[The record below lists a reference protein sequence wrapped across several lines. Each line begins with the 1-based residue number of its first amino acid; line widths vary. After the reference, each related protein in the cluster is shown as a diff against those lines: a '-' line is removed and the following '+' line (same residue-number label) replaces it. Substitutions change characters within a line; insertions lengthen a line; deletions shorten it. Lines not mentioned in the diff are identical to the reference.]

1 MGMDMTPQVKIF
13 EKVNDTIKL
22 EELND
27 FMRNT
32 TVLNIQTEVG
42 KDKFGEITTVMVVV
56 IYTDD
61 KMPVNNVP
69 NMGAQ
74 EIEVIEQ

>member
-13 EKVNDTIKL
+13 EKVNCADNMDK
-22 EELND
+22 LND

-32 TVLNIQTEVG
+32 TVLNIQTEIG
-42 KDKFGEITTVMVVV
+42 KDKYGEITTVMVVV

-74 EIEVIEQ
+74 EIEIIEQ